1 MMAGL
6 TDGAQVAS
14 KASRSAFALRPR
26 LLSAAL
32 LASFVIVL
40 AGAANAYAEKP
51 KVKITTPP
59 SNAIYK
65 YNETIDAKYSCTAAS
80 GQTLK
85 SCVGTVANGSP
96 IDTTTATSLT
106 FSVTAEDTNNEKTTV
121 KHKYTVEPE
130 APKATISGPAS
141 GGTYKK
147 GESVP
152 TTFSCTEGGLG
163 SGLESCDDS
172 HGTSTVSGGAGTLD
186 TSTLGPHTY
195 TVTAKSKDGL
205 TGTASITYTVAEP
218 PTATIS
224 APAGGGTYKNGES
237 VLTTF
242 SCAEGSSGPGLESCD
257 DSHGTSTVSGGAGTL
272 DTSTLGPHTYTVTA
286 KSKDGLTGTA
296 SITYTVVEPPTA
308 TIESP
313 ATGGTYKAG
322 EVIPTKFKCMEGAFG
337 PGLESCDDNNGT
349 NTVSGGAGTLN
360 IGTVGM
366 HTYTVTAKSKDG
378 FEGTA
383 SLVETAINAC
393 NGMYGFAD
401 GQLGGPISN
410 VYNKLS
416 TEPGAKQVLEVG
428 EKALTDKGLS
438 LVLIENPLTRAEC
451 VVAGTG
457 LKFVGGG
464 PASFKGQAGYEAL
477 FALDITS
484 PSGGS
489 FEVEVFKSGVPV
501 YSKSTALSEGL
512 EGTF

>member
-163 SGLESCDDS
+163 S
-172 HGTSTVSGGAGTLD
+172 
-186 TSTLGPHTY
+186 
-195 TVTAKSKDGL
+195 
-205 TGTASITYTVAEP
+205 
-218 PTATIS
+218 
-224 APAGGGTYKNGES
+224 
-237 VLTTF
+237 
-242 SCAEGSSGPGLESCD
+242 GLESCD